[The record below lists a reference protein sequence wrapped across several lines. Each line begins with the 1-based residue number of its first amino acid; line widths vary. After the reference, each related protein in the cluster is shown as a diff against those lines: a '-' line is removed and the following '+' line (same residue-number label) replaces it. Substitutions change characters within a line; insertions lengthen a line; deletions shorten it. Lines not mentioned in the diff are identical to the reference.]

1 MLELQERQNL
11 SSGEMLAGI
20 STALAELQEV
30 SPVWLATGKRKKKCK
45 RTNKPQRA
53 QKKARGLREVSSP
66 PGASLKLRVR
76 FLFSNS

>member
-30 SPVWLATGKRKKKCK
+30 SPVWLATGKKKKAMQK
-45 RTNKPQRA
+45 NKQATKSTEESWRTPRSVFSSW
-53 QKKARGLREVSSP
+53 GLIEVE
-66 PGASLKLRVR
+66 GEIYV
-76 FLFSNS
+76 FQ